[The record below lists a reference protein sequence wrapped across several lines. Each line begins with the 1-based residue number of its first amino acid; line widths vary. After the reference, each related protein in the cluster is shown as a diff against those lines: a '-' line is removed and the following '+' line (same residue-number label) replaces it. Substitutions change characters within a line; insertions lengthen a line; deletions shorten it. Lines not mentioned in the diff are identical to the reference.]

1 MRGGS
6 SSRRWS
12 SRRAPCRADHDG
24 HRSPESPPGLL
35 GDEVLRGPVERIT
48 DPALHVE
55 APPRAALRGRSPRA
69 RRSPLAGRTGGRAAA
84 PSPFPF
90 HLPLP
95 LPASPFPL
103 PPSPL
108 PRTCSRTRTG
118 TTGSSRSRSRFEF
131 EFEVRVEGKGT
142 GRGRRERER
151 GEGRGRSERERGE
164 GLCSFMAAQHA
175 MRMPNPRGRVT
186 PARGGRMFGA

>member
-103 PPSPL
+103 PPSRFPL
-108 PRTCSRTRTG
+108 PLSLERAPELEPAPPDRAG
-118 TTGSSRSRSRFEF
+118 AGAGSSSSSRFGLKGKGKGEG
-131 EFEVRVEGKGT
+131 EGKGK
-142 GRGRRERER
+142 GAK
-151 GEGRGRSERERGE
+151 GEGE
-164 GLCSFMAAQHA
+164 GKGKGARACAASWP
-175 MRMPNPRGRVT
+175 PNTRCGCRIP
-186 PARGGRMFGA
+186 GAG